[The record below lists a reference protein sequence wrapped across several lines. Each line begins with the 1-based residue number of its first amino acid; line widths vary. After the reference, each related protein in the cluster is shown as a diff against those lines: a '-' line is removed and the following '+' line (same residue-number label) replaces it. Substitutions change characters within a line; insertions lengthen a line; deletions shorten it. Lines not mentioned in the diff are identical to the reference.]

1 MLRLFIF
8 LRSSYSNLFNPIGST
23 INSQLDINYQYSGMR
38 AQKGVKKTSLQYYE
52 IINPCSKKSEF
63 CRNCN
68 SQFMMIRPLI
78 KSAIIH
84 KNFYRDLGKDKERVD
99 FIVKLI
105 LDCTNIE
112 FHELH
117 KFEKIV
123 AGNLVFRAK
132 REGVHFIY
140 SVNKS
145 KIDNLLF
152 LRAMSNFTKY
162 KRLLAN
168 DQQLKRMI
176 TNLIT

>member
-1 MLRLFIF
+1 
-8 LRSSYSNLFNPIGST
+8 
-23 INSQLDINYQYSGMR
+23 
-38 AQKGVKKTSLQYYE
+38 
-52 IINPCSKKSEF
+52 
-63 CRNCN
+63 
-68 SQFMMIRPLI
+68 MMIRPLI
-78 KSAIIH
+78 KNAIIH